1 MKVLVEA
8 QGENKMQ
15 KRRQMDGA
23 EVQNCE
29 RTRGRTRR
37 NGSFQTRDTP
47 KTKLVVESSSKL
59 EVLSFD

>member
-1 MKVLVEA
+1 
-8 QGENKMQ
+8 MQ

-37 NGSFQTRDTP
+37 NGSFQTRDAP